1 MCCCFLPQ
9 SEGGRQR
16 QCLRQGVDGHHQA
29 QQHHRA
35 LPERGHQVPRP
46 RLHPARRE
54 LWAQRWAVKC
64 FALIWVLSAEPWQF
78 WVCSQNKGLYSC
90 ILLKIN
96 YYISPNNLTGLW
108 TQIPILFLSTLSLNI
123 CFLLSLILAFVYIR
137 LMFPAEITELFCW
150 VLTAPNSPLLV
161 CNKEM
166 QTEPSGN
173 ENKGK
178 SQANYKL

>member
-29 QQHHRA
+29 EQHHRA
-35 LPERGHQVPRP
+35 LPERGHQVPGP

-64 FALIWVLSAEPWQF
+64 FALIWLLSAEPWQF
-78 WVCSQNKGLYSC
+78 WVWSQNKGLYSC
-90 ILLKIN
+90 ILFYFIE
-96 YYISPNNLTGLW
+96 NLTGPW
-108 TQIPILFLSTLSLNI
+108 TQIQILFLSTLSWFAFCCLS
-123 CFLLSLILAFVYIR
+123 FTLLCTYTLCTQKNYY
-137 LMFPAEITELFCW
+137 TEVFCW
-150 VLTAPNSPLLV
+150 VLIAPNCPLLV
-161 CNKEM
+161 CNKLT